1 MHVPGVTEVEKLHVT
16 VLRAGDHIA
25 WIRLVEDDLVAL
37 PLVLGED
44 VEELGPRGLGQVPE
58 ANRAVGG
65 GAGDQ
70 PVLVRAPRDVT
81 SRVVEVHGLSGRRH
95 TQVDELRKS
104 PRLEAGGR
112 HNFLVKEPFH
122 NK

>member
-44 VEELGPRGLGQVPE
+44 VEELGPRGLGHVPK
-58 ANRAVGG
+58 AHRPVGG
-65 GAGDQ
+65 GARDQ
-70 PVLVRAPRDVT
+70 PVLMRAPRDVT
-81 SRVVEVHGLSGRRH
+81 SRVVEVHALSGRRH
-95 TQVDELRKS
+95 AQVDQLRKS

-112 HNFLVKEPFH
+112 QNRVSVL
-122 NK
+122 